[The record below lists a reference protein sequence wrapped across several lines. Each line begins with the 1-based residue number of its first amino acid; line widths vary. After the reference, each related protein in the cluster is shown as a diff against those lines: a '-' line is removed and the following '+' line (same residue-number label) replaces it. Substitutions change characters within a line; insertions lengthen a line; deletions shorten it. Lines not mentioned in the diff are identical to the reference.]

1 MKMAIKKK
9 VCVLGL
15 ILAATASLA
24 CSSGSAPGTGSGTG
38 GSGTGGSAWGG
49 SRSGTG
55 GAMATGG
62 SVSTGGKVTMTGGSV
77 STGGVVATGGTS
89 QPQGTGGKTTTTAGG
104 ASGFGGT
111 SSTGGSISSGGT
123 TSVGGRTGASGE
135 AGGTTSTGGA
145 TSAGGSQDAGPDMRA
160 DVGAADGFGQDAVA
174 DVDTSQKITVWMS
187 GDSTMA
193 GATCDGGG
201 WGDQFGAL
209 FNSNVTVENLS
220 VAGRSIQT
228 WLYEKNVSSTL
239 GSNGECTLSATTY
252 STNWNAMLDTSK
264 GMKAGDYLLIEFG
277 INDGDSTCPR
287 HVGGTLFET
296 YLTTMA
302 KAASDRGT
310 QTIFLTS
317 TSAIE
322 CSGSTAKA
330 NRGFG
335 TETKAAGAAD
345 SVPVID
351 MTVLTAALYTS
362 IGLCPNSSDY
372 TSTTSN
378 VGQFFC
384 EDHTHFEAAG
394 AKQIAQTAAKAL
406 KDQGIGLAAYLK

>member
-1 MKMAIKKK
+1 MHIKAKAPI
-9 VCVLGL
+9 LGL
-15 ILAATASLA
+15 ILAAAAPLA
-24 CSSGSAPGTGSGTG
+24 CSSGSASGTGSGTG
-38 GSGTGGSAWGG
+38 GSATGGS
-49 SRSGTG
+49 RFGTG

-62 SVSTGGKVTMTGGSV
+62 NLATGGKVTMTGGSV
-77 STGGVVATGGTS
+77 SSGGVVATGGTS
-89 QPQGTGGKTTTTAGG
+89 QPQGAGGKTATTAGG

-111 SSTGGSISSGGT
+111 SSTGGSISSGGA
-123 TSVGGRTGASGE
+123 TSAGGRTGA
-135 AGGTTSTGGA
+135 GGA
-145 TSAGGSQDAGPDMRA
+145 TSAGGNQDASPDARA
-160 DVGAADGFGQDAVA
+160 DVGAADSFGQDAVV
-174 DVDTSQKITVWMS
+174 DVDTSKKITVWMS

-201 WGDQFGAL
+201 WGDQVGAL
-209 FNSNVTVENLS
+209 FNSDVTVQNLS

-228 WLYEKNVSSTL
+228 WLYEKNVSSTM

-252 STNWNAMLDTSK
+252 STNWNTMLDASK

-302 KAASDRGT
+302 KAAHDRGT
-310 QTIFLTS
+310 QAIFLTS

-322 CSGSTAKA
+322 CSGNTAKA

-335 TETKAAGAAD
+335 TETKAAGTAA

-351 MTVLTAALYTS
+351 MTALTAALYTS

-372 TSTTSN
+372 TSTTSK

>member
-1 MKMAIKKK
+1 MKMAIKAK
-9 VCVLGL
+9 VRILGL
-15 ILAATASLA
+15 ILTAAAPLA
-24 CSSGSAPGTGSGTG
+24 CSSGNAPGTESGTG
-38 GSGTGGSAWGG
+38 GSGTSGSSSGGS
-49 SRSGTG
+49 SSSTG
-55 GAMATGG
+55 GTMAAGG
-62 SVSTGGKVTMTGGSV
+62 SVSTGGKVTMTGGSA
-77 STGGVVATGGTS
+77 STGGVVATGGMS
-89 QPQGTGGKTTTTAGG
+89 QPQGAGGKTATTAGG

-111 SSTGGSISSGGT
+111 SSTGGSISSGGA
-123 TSVGGRTGASGE
+123 TSAGGRTGA
-135 AGGTTSTGGA
+135 GGA
-145 TSAGGSQDAGPDMRA
+145 TSAGGNQDASPDARA
-160 DVGAADGFGQDAVA
+160 DVGAADSFGQDAVV
-174 DVDTSQKITVWMS
+174 DVDTSKKITVWMS

-201 WGDQFGAL
+201 WGDQVGAL
-209 FNSNVTVENLS
+209 FNSDVTVQNLS

-228 WLYEKNVSSTL
+228 WLYEKNVSSTM

-252 STNWNAMLDTSK
+252 STNLNTMLDTSK

-277 INDGDSTCPR
+277 INDGDTTCPR

-302 KAASDRGT
+302 KAAHDRGT

-335 TETKAAGAAD
+335 TETKAAGTAA

-351 MTVLTAALYTS
+351 MTALTAALYTS

-372 TSTTSN
+372 TSTTSK
-378 VGQFFC
+378 VRQFFC